1 MNEKLSIKTI
11 NQNDCVLTT
20 FNCSI
25 ENRDKLEELINEYY
39 TVYSS
44 DEIVNALLSFA
55 LKEIAEENF

>member
-1 MNEKLSIKTI
+1 MNEKLSIRAI
-11 NQNDCVLTT
+11 DQNDCVLTT

-55 LKEIAEENF
+55 LKEIHE